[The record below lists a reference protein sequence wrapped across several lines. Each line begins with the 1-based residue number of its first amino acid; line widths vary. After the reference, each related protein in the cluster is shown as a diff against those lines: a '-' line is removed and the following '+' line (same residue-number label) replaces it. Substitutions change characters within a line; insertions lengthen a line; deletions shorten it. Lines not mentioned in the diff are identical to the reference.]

1 MHTAAKSA
9 VIALFIAG
17 TLLCP
22 TDLSSCGPF
31 FRLALFSFPHQPGR
45 PIAGTSPLGIVKPGF
60 RRLYLYTA
68 YRQLTTPMTP
78 EESRALSDSPAKE
91 GAPPASAEWLT
102 ARAKIPGLAKAPSI
116 DVTVTR
122 S

>member
-1 MHTAAKSA
+1 MKTGAKSV
-9 VIALFIAG
+9 VIAFLVAG

-45 PIAGTSPLGIVKPGF
+45 PIAGTSQLGIVKPGF

-68 YRQLTTPMTP
+68 YRQLTTPLTP

-91 GAPPASAEWLT
+91 GTRPATEEWL
-102 ARAKIPGLAKAPSI
+102 
-116 DVTVTR
+116 
-122 S
+122 